1 MKIAAYV
8 NDDGEL
14 TSLYKKG
21 RFRLYEGEAKT
32 WRPIG
37 DISFEMSADASLP
50 NVRETIETAATSLG
64 ECKII
69 LSSEARG
76 FFYSYFAELGVSSWK
91 SNAPVLDALPTV
103 EKGEREKA
111 EAAAAAGCDS
121 AHEGCSSGGCGS
133 KGRKK
138 LVQLQPVTAAEPL
151 IPAEDLGN
159 GHYRFDLANELKKNP
174 LLNSRQALI
183 PILSQTPFETLEI
196 ICDHIPRWFMQR
208 VAELDLDAA
217 IVTLEAPAHGVK
229 ATVSRKP
236 GCETSPRRT
245 PVSLSGGCA

>member
-32 WRPIG
+32 WRTIG
-37 DISFEMSADASLP
+37 DIPFEMSADASLSD
-50 NVRETIETAATSLG
+50 VRETIETAATSFG
-64 ECKII
+64 ECKVI

-76 FFYSYFAELGVSSWK
+76 FFYSYFAELGAASWK
-91 SNAPVLDALPTV
+91 SRETVLDALPTV
-103 EKGEREKA
+103 EKGERAKA
-111 EAAAAAGCDS
+111 EAAADCAS
-121 AHEGCSSGGCGS
+121 AHEGCNTGGCGS
-133 KGRKK
+133 KGKK

-151 IPAEDLGN
+151 IPAEDLGDGN
-159 GHYRFDLANELKKNP
+159 FRFDLAAELRKNP

-196 ICDHIPRWFMQR
+196 ICDHVPRWFMQR

-217 IVTLEAPAHGVK
+217 IVTLEPPAHGVK
-229 ATVSRKP
+229 ATVTRRP
-236 GCETSPRRT
+236 GCDTPRRRA
-245 PVSLSGGCA
+245 PSSLSGGCA